1 MKITIELKDDVA
13 TNFATYY
20 GWTADMNVP
29 VADFVTSKLLDRIS
43 NDTLE
48 LANRTALASV
58 VPVADVPVADVTS
71 DSKQTTFREQMATAR
86 QVKEAPIETPIE
98 PVKDKK

>member
-48 LANRTALASV
+48 LANRTAIESV
-58 VPVADVPVADVTS
+58 VPVADVTTDAR
-71 DSKQTTFREQMATAR
+71 QTALKEQMATAR
-86 QVKEAPIETPIE
+86 QVKEALVEI
-98 PVKDKK
+98 PVKVGK

>member
-20 GWTADMNVP
+20 GWTEDSDVT
-29 VADFVTSKLLDRIS
+29 VEDYVTSKLLDRIS

-48 LANRTALASV
+48 LANRTAIESV
-58 VPVADVPVADVTS
+58 VPVADVTTDA
-71 DSKQTTFREQMATAR
+71 KQTALKEQIATAR
-86 QVKEAPIETPIE
+86 QVKEAPVETP
-98 PVKDKK
+98 VKVGK